1 MSYSQI
7 FRRINRM
14 VKGEIEDLFERMT
27 AKDRE
32 ELDDFDAELA
42 GRKKTTDSGESRRT
56 TSSSGTSSSGTTS
69 SGTSSSTGGSGARSR
84 QGAAGARQSGGG
96 QSGGG
101 QSGGGQTGGQTGEG
115 RRRHDEAQR
124 KPGERD
130 DAYYYAVLGLPVTAS
145 VDEIRRSYRKLM
157 SQYHPDRVATLDAD
171 SQRRA
176 TEKAKAINEAYQII
190 ERRRGFK

>member
-42 GRKKTTDSGESRRT
+42 GRKKTSESGDSRRT
-56 TSSSGTSSSGTTS
+56 TSSSGTSSSGTT
-69 SGTSSSTGGSGARSR
+69 SSTGGSGARSR

-96 QSGGG
+96 QS
-101 QSGGGQTGGQTGEG
+101 GEG

>member
-42 GRKKTTDSGESRRT
+42 GRKKATDSGDARRT
-56 TSSSGTSSSGTTS
+56 TSSSGTSS

-96 QSGGG
+96 QTG
-101 QSGGGQTGGQTGEG
+101 GGQTGEG

-130 DAYYYAVLGLPVTAS
+130 DAYYYAVLGLSVTAS

>member
-42 GRKKTTDSGESRRT
+42 GRKKTSESGDARRT

-96 QSGGG
+96 QTG
-101 QSGGGQTGGQTGEG
+101 GGQTGEG

>member
-42 GRKKTTDSGESRRT
+42 GRKKTSESGDARRT
-56 TSSSGTSSSGTTS
+56 TSSSGTSSSGTSSSGTSS

-101 QSGGGQTGGQTGEG
+101 QTGEG

-130 DAYYYAVLGLPVTAS
+130 DAYYYTVLGLPVTAS

>member
-42 GRKKTTDSGESRRT
+42 GRKKTSESGDARRA
-56 TSSSGTSSSGTTS
+56 TSS

-84 QGAAGARQSGGG
+84 QGAAGARQSG
-96 QSGGG
+96 
-101 QSGGGQTGGQTGEG
+101 GGQTGEG

-157 SQYHPDRVATLDAD
+157 SQYHPDRVATLDVD